1 MKLPVAMFFRRGVFV
16 SLLFLAVLLAGGF
29 WWRHSSAPTYQT
41 VAVKHADIED
51 KVSASGVLQPV
62 RKVDVGAQVS
72 GQLQKLHVQLG
83 QAVKKGDLLATVD
96 ASIAGNDLLNME
108 ATLEQQAAQRESK
121 QSDLDQA
128 ERELARQSAMLASD
142 AASRSDVELAE
153 NKLKMLKGDLRA
165 LEAQIRQ
172 TQTSIA
178 SARTKLGYTRI
189 AAPMDGEV
197 VNITAQEGQTLISAQ
212 QAPTIM
218 TLARLDT
225 MMVKAQVSEADVAR
239 LRPGQAVYFTTLGD
253 AEVRHSGKLRVVQP
267 TPEKINNAIFYNAL
281 FDVPNAKR
289 ELWTDMTVLVSLILN
304 EVKHVLIVPVVAL
317 GEKDNEG
324 RYTVRVLNADGT
336 ISQRKIRIGLND
348 HINAQ
353 ILEGLTEGEPV
364 ITAEK
369 SLPTKADA
377 PAKFKLFG
385 KR

>member
-1 MKLPVAMFFRRGVFV
+1 M